1 MRYFLR
7 LCAGVVLAM
16 GGATADSAAQSLEE
30 ALAATYLGNPTL
42 AAARANLRATDEQVP
57 QAISNWRP
65 TVSLS
70 GDYGKSAVR
79 NHTATGTDRGQHRD
93 PASLALQ
100 IDQPLYRGGRTL
112 AATKEALNTV
122 RATRAR
128 LTSTEQSVLLDAV
141 TAYMDVVRDQAVLEL
156 NINNEQVLRRQLEA
170 TQDRFR
176 VGEVTR
182 TDVHQAEARLSGAT
196 ADRIRAEG
204 DLEVS
209 RAEYKNVVGEF
220 PGALN
225 APTVPADIP
234 ANLDAALDEAIESN
248 PDISAA
254 NFDERASV
262 DNADEVRGE
271 LLPTVSLTGSAGRNF
286 DSAGENTRITSYTAS
301 VEVSVPLYQSG
312 SVYSRLRGARQ
323 DIAENRQRI
332 EDSRRSA
339 IEAATRAWETM
350 QAARAAIQAFETQVT
365 ANEVALDGVQREAA
379 VGSRTV
385 LDVLDA
391 EQELLD
397 SRVSLVRERR
407 NLIVAVFELKSAI
420 GALTA
425 EKLNLPV
432 DYYDPDRHYL
442 EVRGKWFGGTSSG
455 DGSSAE

>member
-1 MRYFLR
+1 MRYRFGFFWGL
-7 LCAGVVLAM
+7 VLAI
-16 GGATADSAAQSLEE
+16 GGATTDSVAQTFDE
-30 ALAATYLGNPTL
+30 ALAATYMGNPAL
-42 AAARANLRATDEQVP
+42 AAQRAALRSTDEEVP
-57 QAISNWRP
+57 QALANWRP

-79 NHTATGTDRGQHRD
+79 NHTASGTSRGQHRD
-93 PASLALQ
+93 PGSVGLSV
-100 IDQPLYRGGRTL
+100 DQPLYRGGRTT
-112 AATKEALNTV
+112 AATKKAFNNV
-122 RATRAR
+122 QAAR
-128 LTSTEQSVLLDAV
+128 SRLISTEQSVLQDAV
-141 TAYMDVVRDQAVLEL
+141 TAFMNVVRDQAVLEL

-196 ADRIRAEG
+196 AERIQAEG
-204 DLEVS
+204 NLEVS

-220 PGALN
+220 PGTLSGPA
-225 APTVPADIP
+225 VPSDIP
-234 ANLDAALDEAIESN
+234 ANLDAALSEAIANN
-248 PDISAA
+248 PDVLAA
-254 NFDERASV
+254 SFDERASA
-262 DNADEVRGE
+262 DNAEEVRGE
-271 LLPTVSLTGSAGRNF
+271 LLPSVSLSGSAQRAF
-286 DSAGENTRITSYTAS
+286 DGSGENTRITTYVAS
-301 VEVSVPLYQSG
+301 VAVSVPLYQSG
-312 SVYSRLRGARQ
+312 SVYSRLRSARQ
-323 DIAENRQRI
+323 NIAENRQII

-339 IEAATRAWETM
+339 IETATRAWETM

-407 NLIVAVFELKSAI
+407 NLIVAVYELKSAI

-425 EKLNLPV
+425 QKLNLPV
-432 DYYDPDRHYL
+432 DYYDPDRHYR
-442 EVRGKWFGGTSSG
+442 EVRGKWFGGTSAG
-455 DGSSAE
+455 DGGTAQ